1 MLTRPTGSGSLSSP
15 WIPSNPDTPD
25 ARDLAHFPAPAG
37 RRRPHPVGRRAA
49 GAARG
54 GDPHAGRPRT
64 APRFLRRH
72 HGHLTKIAGDAPFAV
87 PEIIAK
93 ACTQVAG
100 TRECHVFQGKAK
112 SHAAIGSRPP
122 DPAVRLPEVEVAG
135 GKRPLNSRR
144 SVILPAELLEAEN
157 IGASG
162 IIRETGGLHEI
173 RWFRPGLDH
182 LVAFTIDP
190 AELRQRVDTHLRE
203 WLAGPF
209 APLRESGELV
219 SLTGPGDVPLVTLP
233 ASSRTSSP
241 SLAASARPSNSAPPP
256 ASPTRWW
263 KACSPSSSPCSS
275 AAR

>member
-1 MLTRPTGSGSLSSP
+1 MRGIWLTFLPLLAAAALTLWGGERLARREVETR
-15 WIPSNPDTPD
+15 TPADRERLHDFSD
-25 ARDLAHFPAPAG
+25 ALRTELDRLDDL
-37 RRRPHPVGRRAA
+37 
-49 GAARG
+49 
-54 GDPHAGRPRT
+54 
-64 APRFLRRH
+64 H

-135 GKRPLNSRR
+135 GKRPLNSQR

-173 RWFRPGLDH
+173 RWFLPGLDH

-263 KACSPSSSPCSS
+263 KACSPSSSPRSS